1 MTDGTLGL
9 VQCGLVGHLTCSADK
24 WDTWRDTAVECLA
37 TWGMLA
43 RCGALATCGALTTCG
58 VLATCGFCSV
68 TLIWRV

>member
-1 MTDGTLGL
+1 MWISGTLDVVL
-9 VQCGLVGHLTCSADK
+9 SVDR
-24 WDTWRDTAVECLA
+24 WDAWRDTAVECLA
-37 TWGMLA
+37 TCGMLA